1 MPEAFCYIMDMAETE
16 VQTFKP
22 KDLETVRARMAVK
35 TLGIT
40 ERMVDGLD
48 TLLHRIDGVDNAL
61 ASKINLDE
69 ASPKELYDYFNQM
82 KESFKVRQDFLK
94 TLSGYDVDTSKVKV
108 EEAESVEATVIS
120 DEDAERI
127 KLAIMNRT
135 MNNPPH

>member
-1 MPEAFCYIMDMAETE
+1 
-16 VQTFKP
+16 
-22 KDLETVRARMAVK
+22 
-35 TLGIT
+35 
-40 ERMVDGLD
+40 MVDGLD
-48 TLLHRIDGVDNAL
+48 TLLHRIDAVDNAL

-135 MNNPPH
+135 MNNPPQ

>member
-1 MPEAFCYIMDMAETE
+1 
-16 VQTFKP
+16 
-22 KDLETVRARMAVK
+22 
-35 TLGIT
+35 
-40 ERMVDGLD
+40 MVDGLD

-135 MNNPPH
+135 MNNPQQ

>member
-1 MPEAFCYIMDMAETE
+1 
-16 VQTFKP
+16 
-22 KDLETVRARMAVK
+22 
-35 TLGIT
+35 
-40 ERMVDGLD
+40 MVDGID

-135 MNNPPH
+135 MNNPQQ

>member
-1 MPEAFCYIMDMAETE
+1 MAETE

-48 TLLHRIDGVDNAL
+48 TLLHRIEGVDDAL
-61 ASKINLDE
+61 ASKIKLDE

-135 MNNPPH
+135 MNNNPPQ

>member
-1 MPEAFCYIMDMAETE
+1 
-16 VQTFKP
+16 
-22 KDLETVRARMAVK
+22 
-35 TLGIT
+35 
-40 ERMVDGLD
+40 MVDGLD

-69 ASPKELYDYFNQM
+69 ASPKELYDYFNHM

-135 MNNPPH
+135 MNNPPQ

>member
-1 MPEAFCYIMDMAETE
+1 
-16 VQTFKP
+16 
-22 KDLETVRARMAVK
+22 
-35 TLGIT
+35 
-40 ERMVDGLD
+40 MVDGLD

-135 MNNPPH
+135 MNNPPQ

>member
-1 MPEAFCYIMDMAETE
+1 MAETE

-61 ASKINLDE
+61 ESKINLDE

-135 MNNPPH
+135 MNNPPQ